1 MLTIRSVTLKDWW
14 VTCWVTVRQW
24 GHRPIE
30 MPHRQNAYVVF
41 FFDPTGSQLYQ
52 FYPNYNFDQMT
63 SSSVLEAEDGSDD
76 PGEVGEGS
84 KSPVAPGEP
93 CKDFAI
99 WDSVAGCVSS
109 KQLFWGVASG
119 SNSDDIRIQLI
130 ACQYYL
136 QFCFCKWSL
145 IPIPHTLTTVFQNF
159 RINIIQFRPSRK
171 TRPWIGCLG
180 LCTWKGNRL
189 QSRNLALQ
197 SLQLPQ
203 GFYLK
208 DMKLHLGLSYRFL
221 DRVIWVPQ

>member
-24 GHRPIE
+24 AHRPIE
-30 MPHRQNAYVVF
+30 MPHTQNAYVVK

-63 SSSVLEAEDGSDD
+63 SSSTLEAEDGSED

-84 KSPVAPGEP
+84 KSPVASGEP

-99 WDSVAGCVSS
+99 WDSVAGSVSS
-109 KQLFWGVASG
+109 KRLFWGVALG
-119 SNSDDIRIQLI
+119 SNFNDIRIQLM

-136 QFCFCKWSL
+136 QFWSVNGASYL
-145 IPIPHTLTTVFQNF
+145 PHTLTAVFQNS
-159 RINIIQFRPSRK
+159 RINIVQFRPPRK
-171 TRPWIGCLG
+171 TRLWIGCLG

-208 DMKLHLGLSYRFL
+208 DMKLHLGLSDRFL
-221 DRVIWVPQ
+221 ERVIWVSQ